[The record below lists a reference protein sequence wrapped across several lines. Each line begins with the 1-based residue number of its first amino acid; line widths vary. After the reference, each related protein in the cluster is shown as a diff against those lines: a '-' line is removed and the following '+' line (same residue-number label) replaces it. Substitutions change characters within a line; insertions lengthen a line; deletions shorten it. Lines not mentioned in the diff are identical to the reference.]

1 MMAKAAPTMAIDVP
15 QHLRTDIDREQVV
28 GVGEET
34 YAGDEADLDVE
45 PRRLGV
51 VKLGQCRPAPLIE
64 EVVRAA
70 APLPLDVSGRRRGV
84 YVH

>member
-1 MMAKAAPTMAIDVP
+1 MMAKVARTMAIDIP
-15 QHLRTDIDREQVV
+15 QHLRADVDREQVV

-34 YAGDEADLDVE
+34 HAGDEADLDVK

-51 VKLGQCRPAPLIE
+51 VKLGQSRPAPLIE

-70 APLPLDVSGRRRGV
+70 APLDVSVRRRGV